1 MNVVRG
7 PDGRLYAQT
16 PNGFVPVPE
25 EATQA
30 PSNPITAPL
39 AALAAKE
46 VGKYA
51 AKAIGGSLAS
61 GAGSAAASAIPTQF
75 PGLFAQ
81 TALPS
86 LAEGAAASGA
96 AASGAAGA
104 SSVAGASTLGTI
116 ANAAPVALPLVVG
129 PLLDQMFFASKPKR
143 QFNAEEIAQ
152 DPKGANY
159 LANQI
164 PGYDKMSQAERA
176 SLLTQVKDSGANLIA
191 LPGYADKEGNTQ
203 KRGSEFINWARYMR
217 PWRIGDDTEMQK
229 GKKWYEGTASDTPA
243 VEEIDANHRLTQKKK
258 DELKLALSAI
268 QGGRG
273 EASDSAV
280 AQPIPFEGTPM
291 PRGGVRDAMYI
302 AGRDGPVGTL
312 EYRYPAGTNFEEI
325 ASRWNK
331 GINDPKFM
339 VNREGPAA
347 PLKDIAPNQ
356 NVPSVDD
363 EIIAYAHAQREA
375 IKKDAK
381 KSAIQNIMNLGGIQP
396 GQMVETPNMKFQVKN
411 RFL

>member
-61 GAGSAAASAIPTQF
+61 SAGSGLAATAAENVAWNAAADAAS
-75 PGLFAQ
+75 GV
-81 TALPS
+81 
-86 LAEGAAASGA
+86 AASGA
-96 AASGAAGA
+96 TGA

-229 GKKWYEGTASDTPA
+229 GKKWYEGTASDTPT

-268 QGGRG
+268 QGISPSPSV
-273 EASDSAV
+273 E
-280 AQPIPFEGTPM
+280 
-291 PRGGVRDAMYI
+291 
-302 AGRDGPVGTL
+302 
-312 EYRYPAGTNFEEI
+312 
-325 ASRWNK
+325 
-331 GINDPKFM
+331 
-339 VNREGPAA
+339 AA
-347 PLKDIAPNQ
+347 PVKVSSSPNMNLRELSSNQ

-396 GQMVETPNMKFQVKN
+396 GQMVEAPNMKFQVKN